1 MLIFPYLYKPGF
13 DMKMGFIVKSVLHN
27 FILNYVIFI
36 LLCKLKGIANDCLY
50 ILNVI
55 IFYLRFVL
63 GRFP

>member
-1 MLIFPYLYKPGF
+1 MPIFPHLYKPGF

-27 FILNYVIFI
+27 YILNYVLVI
-36 LLCKLKGIANDCLY
+36 LLCALECIPNDCPY

-55 IFYLRFVL
+55 IVYLRFVL